1 MNKEHAHNWIDRTGE
16 INTNKFGTKMKIV
29 KYNSR
34 NDVIIE
40 FQDEHKLQKSVCY
53 KSFVS
58 GSVRNPYDKTFYGE
72 GFFGEG
78 AFSQIDKQK
87 VRAHG
92 VWRDI
97 IRRCYSNEN
106 KRTHLPY
113 KNCAVSEEW
122 KNYSNF
128 YKWYEDNFYECS
140 DQLEVDKDILSKEEK
155 IYSKE
160 TCLLIPR
167 EINGFCKPSK
177 QGGCYLTVCNKW
189 SANVNRR
196 SGYTHIGNF
205 DNFEEAEI
213 EFIKCKNSIFQS
225 LVDKY
230 KGELPKYVYKKLK
243 NAKLRR

>member
-1 MNKEHAHNWIDRTGE
+1 MSGKHAHNWIDRTGE
-16 INTNKFGTKMKIV
+16 VGYTKHGTPMKIIE
-29 KYNSR
+29 YNGAS
-34 NDVIIE
+34 NILIE
-40 FQDEHKLQKSVCY
+40 FLDDYGIKKHTSYEKFTKGTV
-53 KSFVS
+53 K
-58 GSVRNPYDKTFYGE
+58 NPYDRTV
-72 GFFGEG
+72 FGEG
-78 AFSQIDKQK
+78 LLGEGGLAVENNEKTK
-87 VRAHG
+87 EYR
-92 VWRDI
+92 VWSLI
-97 IRRCYSNEN
+97 IYRCCYKKYSR
-106 KRTHLPY
+106 KLAPY
-113 KNCAVSEEW
+113 KDCEVSEEW